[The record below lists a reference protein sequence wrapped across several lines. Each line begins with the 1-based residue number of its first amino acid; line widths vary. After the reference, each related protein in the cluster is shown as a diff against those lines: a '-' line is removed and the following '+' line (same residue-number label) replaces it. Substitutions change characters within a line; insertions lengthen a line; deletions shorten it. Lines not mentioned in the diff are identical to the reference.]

1 MFINRSIIVIFMVL
15 LLLHLTADANL
26 CAGEGLPSIKYQKAT
41 LDNGLRVII
50 VEHHELPTVAIEL
63 LVRAGSVNDPQDRP
77 GLAHLVA
84 QLLREGTRS
93 KSSLEISEEIDF
105 IGGTLR
111 VECDYDS
118 TSAGTTALAKHFR
131 TVLELLSDVTRHPA
145 FRPQDVEFQRDKAIT
160 SINRERDNKRTI
172 ARRHFTEML
181 YGTHPYNHPPIGTTD
196 GIRSITAGE
205 IAQFHK
211 RHYLPNNSILTVVGD
226 IETADT
232 LAAVEEVFG
241 DWRPAEVQRPTVPPV
256 PRIDGYRIRL
266 VDKPDLTQTEIHV
279 GHLGIKRT
287 SPDYFS
293 LLLLN
298 NILGVG
304 PTSRLYTNIRAER
317 GLSYG
322 VRSRFEARMLRGPFS
337 IRTFSRNETAL
348 EALWLVLDELRR
360 LKSGGVTEEELD
372 GARSYYIGHFPLGL
386 ETPTQIATK
395 IIEQEF
401 YGLPED
407 YLEKYLDNIRSVSR
421 EDVNRAAERFL
432 DPQNLI
438 IVLVSRAEDTLKDAQ
453 ALGRVELKGL

>member
-1 MFINRSIIVIFMVL
+1 MLISRYIVVTFMVL
-15 LLLHLTADANL
+15 LLMHLTVDTGP

-63 LVRAGSVNDPQDRP
+63 LVRAGSVNDPQGRP
-77 GLAHLVA
+77 GLAYLVA
-84 QLLREGTRS
+84 QLLREGTDL

-131 TVLELLSDVTRHPA
+131 TVLEMLSDVTRHPA
-145 FRPQDVEFQRDKAIT
+145 FRPKEVELQRDKAIT

-172 ARRHFTEML
+172 ARRHFAEML

-196 GIRSITAGE
+196 GLRSITAEE

-226 IETADT
+226 IEPAEA

-241 DWRPAEVQRPTVPPV
+241 NWKRAEVQRPTLPPV
-256 PRIDGYRIRL
+256 PNIDGYRIRL

-304 PTSRLYTNIRAER
+304 PTSRLYTNIRAEK

-322 VRSRFEARMLRGPFS
+322 VRSRFDARRLRGPFT

-360 LKSGGVTEEELD
+360 LKSGGVTEKELD

-421 EDVNRAAERFL
+421 EDVNRAAGRFL

-453 ALGRVELKGL
+453 TLGEVELKGL

>member
-1 MFINRSIIVIFMVL
+1 MLISRCIVVTFMVL
-15 LLLHLTADANL
+15 LLMHLTAHTSP
-26 CAGEGLPSIKYQKAT
+26 CAGEGLPSIRYQKTT

-63 LVRAGSVNDPQDRP
+63 LVRAGSVNDPQGRS
-77 GLAHLVA
+77 GLAYLVA
-84 QLLREGTRS
+84 QLLREGTDL

-131 TVLELLSDVTRHPA
+131 TVLEMLSDVTRHPA
-145 FRPQDVEFQRDKAIT
+145 FQPREVELQRDKAIT
-160 SINRERDNKRTI
+160 SVKRERDNKRTI
-172 ARRHFTEML
+172 ASRHFTEML
-181 YGTHPYNHPPIGTTD
+181 YGTHPYNHPPIGTTE
-196 GIRSITAGE
+196 GLSSITAEE

-226 IETADT
+226 IEPAEA
-232 LAAVEEVFG
+232 LAAVKNVFG
-241 DWRPAEVQRPTVPPV
+241 NWRRAEVQNPTLPPV
-256 PRIDGYRIRL
+256 PKIDGYRIRL
-266 VDKPDLTQTEIHV
+266 VDKPDLTQTEIRI
-279 GHLGIKRT
+279 GHLGITRT

-304 PTSRLYTNIRAER
+304 PTSRLYTNIRAEK

-322 VRSRFEARMLRGPFS
+322 VRSRFDARGLRGPFS
-337 IRTFSRNETAL
+337 VRTFSRNETAL

-360 LKSGGVTEEELD
+360 LKSGGVTEEELN
-372 GARSYYIGHFPLGL
+372 GARSYYIGHFPLSL
-386 ETPTQIATK
+386 ETPTQIASK

-407 YLEKYLDNIRSVSR
+407 YLDKYLDNVRSVSR
-421 EDVNRAAERFL
+421 EDVNRAAKRFL
-432 DPQNLI
+432 NPQNLI
-438 IVLVSRAEDTLKDAQ
+438 IVLVSRAQDTLEGART
-453 ALGRVELKGL
+453 LGEVELKGL